1 MNIVEHYNMLIDE
14 NNDPV
19 YDTEPL
25 KKYMDKWDG
34 QVFIDTMKLD
44 KTKTVLEIGVGTGRL
59 ALKTIPHCKEF
70 VGIDLSQKTIERAAH
85 NLSHYRNAERICS
98 DFMTYDIRL
107 YRNRICIHSSWFE
120 VIEKADRFV
129 FGIYQL

>member
-44 KTKTVLEIGVGTGRL
+44 KTKTSPKI
-59 ALKTIPHCKEF
+59 
-70 VGIDLSQKTIERAAH
+70 
-85 NLSHYRNAERICS
+85 
-98 DFMTYDIRL
+98 
-107 YRNRICIHSSWFE
+107 
-120 VIEKADRFV
+120 
-129 FGIYQL
+129 

>member
-34 QVFIDTMKLD
+34 QVFIDIMKLD
-44 KTKTVLEIGVGTGRL
+44 KTKTVLEDTTTTKSPLRRQTMRL
-59 ALKTIPHCKEF
+59 LKK
-70 VGIDLSQKTIERAAH
+70 
-85 NLSHYRNAERICS
+85 
-98 DFMTYDIRL
+98 
-107 YRNRICIHSSWFE
+107 
-120 VIEKADRFV
+120 
-129 FGIYQL
+129 